1 MTGAREASTGRTSAT
16 SRLTATSGRT
26 AVSRISTPRTTP
38 LSKTISS
45 SRTASTCPTP
55 RVTST
60 RARIGSTVTGPHE
73 GQPLL
78 SAGPELDQAW
88 AAMVML
94 HGRGATA
101 QDILTLV
108 PELEQPGWTFLAPQ
122 AAGATWYP
130 YPFTAPIEHNEP
142 WLSSALAV
150 VGEVLVRIAAAG
162 IPSERAVLLGFS
174 QGACLT
180 LEFAARNARRF
191 GGVVGLSGG
200 LIGPDGAERHDSG
213 SLEGTPV
220 FLGCSDKDPHIPGER
235 VRHAGRTLE
244 VLGAEVTTLLY
255 PNLGHAVNGDEI
267 GHVRR

>member
-1 MTGAREASTGRTSAT
+1 M
-16 SRLTATSGRT
+16 
-26 AVSRISTPRTTP
+26 
-38 LSKTISS
+38 
-45 SRTASTCPTP
+45 
-55 RVTST
+55 
-60 RARIGSTVTGPHE
+60 TGPHE

-78 SAGPELDQAW
+78 SAGPEPDQAW

-130 YPFTAPIEHNEP
+130 YPFTAPIERNEP

-150 VGEVLVRIAAAG
+150 VGEALVRIAAAG
-162 IPSERAVLLGFS
+162 IPPERTVLLGFS

-213 SLEGTPV
+213 SFEGTPA
-220 FLGCSDKDPHIPGER
+220 FLGCSDRDPHIP
-235 VRHAGRTLE
+235 AGRVSHAAGVLE
-244 VLGAEVTTLLY
+244 GMGAEVTMVLY
-255 PNLGHAVNGDEI
+255 PNLDHTVNREEI
-267 GHVRR
+267 EQVRGIMSRLGSFSAQPG